1 MLFSEDTWEAPK
13 WFEHVKYEMLTRHL
27 LDIPASGPNLPFLS
41 LLSPSLYANPP
52 RSCPVPEWPQ
62 GFSAFS
68 PEYSAPRTTAPPFY
82 WRPRGPPVRQ
92 AATCPMVVSSIPR
105 CPGPAE
111 TYKQVGRE
119 ENAPS
124 KENGKLWDTVKIK
137 ALAGP
142 AAWVSRVREC
152 FPQRGRLSVAMNDFS
167 SRWPP
172 SLRSLTPQR
181 DGHCRAAGKKL
192 FPCTRHSR

>member
-27 LDIPASGPNLPFLS
+27 LDIPGSGPNLPFLS

-52 RSCPVPEWPQ
+52 PSFPAPEWSR

-68 PEYSAPRTTAPPFY
+68 PEYSAPRITAP
-82 WRPRGPPVRQ
+82 RPRGPPVRQ
-92 AATCPMVVSSIPR
+92 AATCPMVVSSIPH

-119 ENAPS
+119 QNAPS
-124 KENGKLWDTVKIK
+124 EENGKLWD
-137 ALAGP
+137 
-142 AAWVSRVREC
+142 
-152 FPQRGRLSVAMNDFS
+152 
-167 SRWPP
+167 
-172 SLRSLTPQR
+172 
-181 DGHCRAAGKKL
+181 AGKNTDPGRTSGTGFTSRGMLPTKGAPVRGQERL
-192 FPCTRHSR
+192 FQPLASFPPEPDPSEGGPLRGCR